1 MNRREFQ
8 SQLAGWWF
16 HAVLLRNNEEFCASV
31 FFGTPGTPRRK
42 RYPWAPLSKVYVML
56 GNIDGQTMTLDNRF
70 PNEEPA
76 RFKLLATELVAS
88 RPDVL
93 ITVTRQAAI
102 AAKQETTAIPPLC
115 ARPRRPVSASF
126 RRIAVSLVLAVP

>member
-1 MNRREFQ
+1 MVVSCGAVAQQRRV
-8 SQLAGWWF
+8 LRIGILWHAGN
-16 HAVLLRNNEEFCASV
+16 AEEEKIPLGALVEGLRDV
-31 FFGTPGTPRRK
+31 GYT
-42 RYPWAPLSKVYVML
+42 
-56 GNIDGQTMTLDNRF
+56 DGQTMTLDNRF

-126 RRIAVSLVLAVP
+126 RRIAVSLVLACISHT